1 MFQRSMRSYEG
12 SIGEAIRHNF
22 FRPMV
27 PDNAYI
33 LLSGNARAGN
43 AGQASL
49 DPQGQHL
56 AFFSGGMRALDS
68 QLFNLPDHLNIV
80 SKLVDGCIWAYNALP
95 LGIMPETFH
104 RVIPAHHPRLAS
116 GMS

>member
-1 MFQRSMRSYEG
+1 
-12 SIGEAIRHNF
+12 
-22 FRPMV
+22 MV

-43 AGQASL
+43 PGQLSL

-56 AFFSGGMRALDS
+56 AFFTGDMLALDS
-68 QLFNLPDHLNIV
+68 QFNLPDHLNIAR
-80 SKLVDGCIWAYNALP
+80 KLVDGCIWAYNALP
-95 LGIMPETFH
+95 LGIMPETLH
-104 RVIPAHHPRLAS
+104 MVIPAHHPRLAS

>member
-1 MFQRSMRSYEG
+1 MRSYEG
-12 SIGEAIRHNF
+12 SIGEAIRHNL
-22 FRPMV
+22 FRPMI

-43 AGQASL
+43 PSQLSP

-56 AFFSGGMRALDS
+56 AFFTGGMIALDS
-68 QLFNLPDHLNIV
+68 QLFNLPDHLNIAR
-80 SKLVDGCIWAYNALP
+80 KLVDEYIWAYNALP

-104 RVIPAHHPRLAS
+104 MVIPAHDPRLAS
-116 GMS
+116 WMS